1 MGSQNLAATFVPR
14 SYCQAGDLTGD
25 DDGSHQSRHQRD
37 IAQPGSGFSTC
48 AMVPDYG
55 APAYPYAYNG
65 YADYPWVF
73 GYGPPFLT
81 RIGGI
86 FATPEVAVVSFG
98 ALVSTSD

>member
-1 MGSQNLAATFVPR
+1 MDRTRAVTNATLLSLALAL
-14 SYCQAGDLTGD
+14 S
-25 DDGSHQSRHQRD
+25 
-37 IAQPGSGFSTC
+37 IC

-65 YADYPWVF
+65 YADYPWIF

-98 ALVSTSD
+98 ALASTSDG